1 MIKRTLVF
9 MMAMVMTLGVVNVAN
24 AAEFDNEN
32 TVVEATEKIENLS
45 NERDESIKLGESDVV
60 ALDSVNGVD
69 VEDSETT
76 EVEVSEADA
85 ENTVELDLSSVEP
98 EDIPI
103 EYIEE
108 SKFGCRVKTTSG
120 NLNIRSSPGTNY
132 PIIGKAAN
140 GSVVDVSIFGDVK
153 GEWWEVGAKD
163 VQTGK
168 WINGWVNSRYLE
180 YIPGSG
186 E

>member
-1 MIKRTLVF
+1 MKKRMFYL
-9 MMAMVMTLGVVNVAN
+9 MMAMVITLAPINIVN
-24 AAEFDNEN
+24 AAELDDVTE
-32 TVVEATEKIENLS
+32 TVGECELTETISDIEEATEQVNEADDVLLETVEEDDEKIEAEEPNETS
-45 NERDESIKLGESDVV
+45 NGE
-60 ALDSVNGVD
+60 
-69 VEDSETT
+69 
-76 EVEVSEADA
+76 
-85 ENTVELDLSSVEP
+85 ENTVELDLSTLEP
-98 EDIPI
+98 EDLPI

-120 NLNIRSSPGTNY
+120 NLNIRSGPGTNY

>member
-32 TVVEATEKIENLS
+32 TVVEATEKLENLS
-45 NERDESIKLGESDVV
+45 NESDESIKLGESDVV
-60 ALDSVNGVD
+60 ALDSVNGVE

-108 SKFGCRVKTTSG
+108 SKFGCRVRTTSG
-120 NLNIRSSPGTNY
+120 NLNVRSGPGTNY
-132 PIIGKAAN
+132 PIIGRFAN
-140 GSVVDVSIFGDVK
+140 GSVVDISIFADEKGDWIVA
-153 GEWWEVGAKD
+153 GGKD
-163 VQTGK
+163 VSTGK
-168 WINGWVNSRYLE
+168 MINGWVNQNYLE

>member
-1 MIKRTLVF
+1 
-9 MMAMVMTLGVVNVAN
+9 MT
-24 AAEFDNEN
+24 ETISDIE
-32 TVVEATEKIENLS
+32 EATEQVNEADDVLLETVEEDDEKIEAEEPNETS
-45 NERDESIKLGESDVV
+45 NGE
-60 ALDSVNGVD
+60 
-69 VEDSETT
+69 
-76 EVEVSEADA
+76 
-85 ENTVELDLSSVEP
+85 ENTVELDLSTLEP
-98 EDIPI
+98 EDLPI

-120 NLNIRSSPGTNY
+120 NLNIRSGPGTNY